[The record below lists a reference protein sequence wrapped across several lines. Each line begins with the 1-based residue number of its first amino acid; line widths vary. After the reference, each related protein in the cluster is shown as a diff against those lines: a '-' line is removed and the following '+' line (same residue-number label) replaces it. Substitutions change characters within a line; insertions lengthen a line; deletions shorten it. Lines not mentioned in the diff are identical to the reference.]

1 LAQTVRRQ
9 PQATIGADN
18 PDFQGGMAA
27 RTCGITHEHSEG
39 AGGTPTGQHMT
50 TTLEQLN
57 AAETSAFIAA
67 LHGIYE
73 HSPWIPERA
82 ALQRPFRNLTAFK
95 LALHKVVTDASRAE
109 QLGLIRAHPELAG
122 RAAIAGELTAE
133 STGEQAKA
141 GLNLCSPEEFARL
154 QQLNADYNAKFGF
167 PFILAVKG
175 PTGAGLTRQ
184 QIIATFARRL
194 RNQPEDELREALR
207 QIGRIAEMRIN
218 DLLGYRPVMGAT
230 VMQWAE
236 EIGALSEDEG
246 ALTCTYL
253 TETHQRTAEQIAQ
266 WMREAGMHVH
276 IDAVGNVVGRY
287 LSTDPQART
296 LLTGSHYDT
305 VRNGGK
311 YDGRE
316 GILLPIAVVKHL
328 HERGE
333 TLPFHFEV
341 IGFSEEEGVR
351 FKSTFLGSNA
361 VTGHF
366 DMKLLD
372 LQDKDGISMREVITQ
387 AGHDVAAI
395 PQIARDPADI
405 LGYVEVHIEQG
416 PVLLNR
422 DLPVGI
428 VTSIAGSSRYLV
440 ELKGVASHAGTTPMD
455 MRKDAAAAAAEI
467 ILYVEQRC
475 SQDQHAA
482 LVGTVGQLQVPR
494 GSTNVI
500 PGGCQLSLDIR
511 AAVDEVRMAAVKD
524 VLGKIE
530 EICGRR
536 SIDFK
541 LEETLS
547 APAAPCAPWLM
558 DQLRAA
564 TERAGVTPFEL
575 ASGAGHDA
583 MAIAKLTD
591 VCMLFT
597 RCGNGGISHNPL
609 ETMTADDAEVSGQIL
624 LDFLR
629 SFEVKR

>member
-1 LAQTVRRQ
+1 
-9 PQATIGADN
+9 
-18 PDFQGGMAA
+18 M
-27 RTCGITHEHSEG
+27 
-39 AGGTPTGQHMT
+39 

-57 AAETSAFIAA
+57 GSAARDVAAFVNT

-82 ALQRPFRNLTAFK
+82 AKRGPFANITALKQALQS
-95 LALHKVVTDASRAE
+95 VVTSAERAE

-122 RAAIAGELTAE
+122 KAAIAGELTAE

-141 GLNLCSPEEFARL
+141 GLNLCTPEEFATL
-154 QQLNADYNAKFGF
+154 QKLNADYNAKFGF

-175 PTGAGLTRQ
+175 ATGKGLTRQ
-184 QIIATFARRL
+184 QIITTFTRRL

-218 DLLGYRPVMGAT
+218 DLLGYTPAIGAT
-230 VMQWAE
+230 IMEWAE
-236 EIGALSEDEG
+236 EIGAWSEDEG
-246 ALTCTYL
+246 ALTCTYM
-253 TETHQRTAEQIAQ
+253 TDAHRRTADQIAH
-266 WMREAGMHVH
+266 WMREAGMHAH

-287 LSTDPQART
+287 LSTDPQAKT
-296 LLTGSHYDT
+296 LMTGSHYDT

-316 GILLPIAVVKHL
+316 GILLPIAIVKHL
-328 HERGE
+328 HEKGE
-333 TLPFHFEV
+333 TLPFHFE
-341 IGFSEEEGVR
+341 IIAFSEEEGVR

-361 VTGHF
+361 IIGQF
-366 DMKLLD
+366 DLNLLNLTD
-372 LQDKDGISMREVITQ
+372 RDGVSMRDVLTQ
-387 AGHDVAAI
+387 AGHDVTAI
-395 PQIARDPADI
+395 PQIARDPSDL

-440 ELKGVASHAGTTPMD
+440 SLKGVASHAGTTPMS

-475 SQDQHAA
+475 SEDQQAS
-482 LVGTVGQLQVPR
+482 LVGTVGQLQVPN

-500 PGGCQLSLDIR
+500 PGACVLSLDIR
-511 AAVDEVRMAAVKD
+511 AARDDVRDAAVED
-524 VLGKIE
+524 VLKKIE
-530 EICGRR
+530 EITQRR
-536 SIDFK
+536 SVDATIEK
-541 LEETLS
+541 TVS
-547 APAAPCAPWLM
+547 APAAPCAGWLM
-558 DQLRAA
+558 QQLAAA
-564 TERAGVTPFEL
+564 TERAGVQPFEL

-583 MAIAKLTD
+583 MTIAKMTD
-591 VCMLFT
+591 VAMLFT

-609 ETMTADDAEVSGQIL
+609 ETMTADDAEVSAQIL

-629 SFEVKR
+629 NFKAKV

>member
-1 LAQTVRRQ
+1 M
-9 PQATIGADN
+9 
-18 PDFQGGMAA
+18 GMSA

-39 AGGTPTGQHMT
+39 AGGAPTGQHMT
-50 TTLEQLN
+50 TTLEKLN

-218 DLLGYRPVMGAT
+218 DLLGYRPAMGAT

-253 TETHQRTAEQIAQ
+253 TETHQRTAGQIAQ

-351 FKSTFLGSNA
+351 FKSTFLGSHA

-467 ILYVEQRC
+467 ILHVEQRC

-500 PGGCQLSLDIR
+500 PGACQLSLDIR
-511 AAVDEVRMAAVKD
+511 AAEDGVRIAAVKD
-524 VLGKIE
+524 ILGKIE

-629 SFEVKR
+629 SFKEKR

>member
-1 LAQTVRRQ
+1 
-9 PQATIGADN
+9 
-18 PDFQGGMAA
+18 
-27 RTCGITHEHSEG
+27 
-39 AGGTPTGQHMT
+39 MT
-50 TTLEQLN
+50 TTLEHLN

-194 RNQPEDELREALR
+194 RNQPEDEVREALR

-218 DLLGYRPVMGAT
+218 DLLGYRPAMGAT

-253 TETHQRTAEQIAQ
+253 TETHQRTAQQIAQ

-372 LQDKDGISMREVITQ
+372 LQDKDGISMREVISQ

-475 SQDQHAA
+475 SQDKHAA

-500 PGGCQLSLDIR
+500 PGACQLSLDIR

-524 VLGKIE
+524 ILGKIE

-547 APAAPCAPWLM
+547 AAAAPCAPWLM

-564 TERAGVTPFEL
+564 TERAGVTPFAL

-629 SFEVKR
+629 SFEAKR